1 MKYDESGININTK
14 NILFNDDFYTLLESE
29 FGSLEYAKI
38 LFAIDTYTRMVHKNI
53 FEKMLLKLQAG
64 RFKIDLS
71 KIKYNEDK
79 KQQEYKLEN
88 GETITFDLLSDQ
100 LDADKKILN
109 ELESNKRKR
118 QCHSRSID
126 VGNQIENSAV
136 LTGTITVGNCKV
148 LHSVVEIINK
158 QNKPVIL
165 DWTRNLVI
173 DKESYIKLFKF
184 DILTSVDSK
193 LIFDDLNILKE
204 LKFDVKQYLVFRD
217 ELMKDVEKNSQIFY
231 SEDESELK
239 RTK

>member
-29 FGSLEYAKI
+29 LGTLEYAKI
-38 LFAIDTYTRMVHKNI
+38 LFAIDTYTRMIHKNI
-53 FEKMLLKLQAG
+53 FEKMLLKLEAS
-64 RFKIDLS
+64 RFNIDLS

-79 KQQEYKLEN
+79 KQHEYKLEN
-88 GETITFDLLSDQ
+88 GKIITFDLLSDM
-100 LDADKKILN
+100 LDADKKILD

-118 QCHSRSID
+118 KCHSRSISLGD
-126 VGNQIENSAV
+126 STKDSVV
-136 LTGTITVGNCKV
+136 LTGTITVGDRKV
-148 LHSVVEIINK
+148 LHSVVEANNK

-193 LIFDDLNILKE
+193 LIFDDLSILKE
-204 LKFDVKQYLVFRD
+204 LGLDVKQYLVFRD

-231 SEDESELK
+231 SEDQNEFK
-239 RTK
+239 KAK